1 VQSRKRFKAM
11 SAADEKQTEITSDV
25 RDLRDVPLALVRET
39 EFDGIVRRILPDP
52 QEAPR
57 VSVAAFNSSI

>member
-1 VQSRKRFKAM
+1 M
-11 SAADEKQTEITSDV
+11 NAADEKQTGITSSV

-39 EFDGIVRRILPDP
+39 ESADIVRRVLPDS
-52 QEAPR
+52 ADVPR